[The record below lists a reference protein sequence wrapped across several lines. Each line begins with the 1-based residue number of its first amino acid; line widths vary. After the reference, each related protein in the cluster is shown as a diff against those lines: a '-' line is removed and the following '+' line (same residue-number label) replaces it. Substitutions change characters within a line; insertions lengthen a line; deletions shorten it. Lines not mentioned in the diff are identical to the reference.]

1 MPKAE
6 HPLIIYRKDIKAIV
20 AELQNGEC
28 YYLAGTDSI
37 FYGAIEDFKMI
48 NPDFKTLEEVLKEDF
63 TKIPRM

>member
-6 HPLIIYRKDIKAIV
+6 HPLVIYRKDIKAIV
-20 AELQNGEC
+20 AELQEADC
-28 YYLAGTDSI
+28 YHLAATDSI
-37 FYGAIEDFKMI
+37 FYGSIEDFKII